1 MLKIAESAV
10 IPNAS
15 ERLAMES
22 STLSNM
28 VDSVAA
34 FLPSIFN
41 GVASTFSGF
50 NKVEAEVK
58 TVGTTTIDNLTR
70 RENNLLSALNSTDFE
85 DMTNF
90 GVPVGVGF
98 KGELLGYADTVIAQ
112 QKYYEADTVKHLQ
125 EFYVYLSVLV
135 SNKDARMSLKDQTR
149 NYKAI
154 EAERRGFDK
163 NMQSFFGTSQTNTVQ
178 YTKGVKSHA
187 EFGTYLSKLVA
198 ICRIDDKRERQAVKD
213 LIEKISVVCDTLIA
227 QAKDGTIT
235 NFTPEVTKNIHEG
248 MLTMAKL
255 VESYGLFL
263 HRRTELVASRE
274 QLIEKLEKRF

>member
-1 MLKIAESAV
+1 MLKIAESEFV
-10 IPNAS
+10 PNAS

-58 TVGTTTIDNLTR
+58 TVGTTAIDNLTR

-98 KGELLGYADTVIAQ
+98 KGELVDYADTVLTQ

-178 YTKGVKSHA
+178 YTKGVKSHG
-187 EFGTYLSKLVA
+187 EFATYLSKLVA
-198 ICRIDDKRERQAVKD
+198 VCRIDDKRERQAVKD
-213 LIEKISVVCDTLIA
+213 LIEKISVVCDTLIT
-227 QAKDGTIT
+227 QSKDGTIT
-235 NFTPEVTKNIHEG
+235 NLTPEVTKNIHEG

-274 QLIEKLEKRF
+274 QLIEKLEKRL